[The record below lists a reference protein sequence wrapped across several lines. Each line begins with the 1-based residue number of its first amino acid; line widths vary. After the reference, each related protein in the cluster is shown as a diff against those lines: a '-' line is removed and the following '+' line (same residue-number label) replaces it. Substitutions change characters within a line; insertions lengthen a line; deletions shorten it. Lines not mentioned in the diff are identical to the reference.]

1 MVTNDTANTENVLY
15 RSLDGRRHQFVILIL
30 ASLALIAGV
39 MLPALSIEQQ
49 FWIVLLP
56 IGLFGLSHGGA
67 DPMILKKLTATSP
80 TGLFVVL
87 CAYLM
92 ASLAFVALIWLLPVV
107 ALLVF
112 LGLSIWHFG
121 YTDEA
126 FLSSAKN
133 PLLRWLIG
141 SMPILGPMVG
151 YPQQTSELFAWLI
164 KIEPQVVLGLV
175 VWLGPCLAVVWLLGF
190 GYLLLGRLNRPD
202 PRVLVELCLVGAAL
216 IALPPLLGFA
226 FYFCAIHSVR
236 HFLSIA
242 EHRLLS
248 NQKSLFQAFPARKIL
263 PATLGAIAMACVAWG
278 LIVLIE
284 PSPSLFVDA
293 VRVMFW
299 ALAALT
305 LPHAIIVRLW
315 WNQKLFE

>member
-1 MVTNDTANTENVLY
+1 MVTAEDADRDNLLY
-15 RSLDGRRHQFVILIL
+15 RSSGGRRHQWVIAAM
-30 ASLALIAGV
+30 ASLGLVAGV
-39 MLPALSIEQQ
+39 TLPALSIEHQ
-49 FWIVLLP
+49 FWIVLVP

-67 DPMILKKLTATSP
+67 DPMILKKLTSQSQGRLLAVL
-80 TGLFVVL
+80 GL
-87 CAYLM
+87 YLL
-92 ASLAFVALIWLLPVV
+92 ASFTFVALIWFFPIV

-112 LGLSIWHFG
+112 LGLSAWHFG

-126 FLSSAKN
+126 FLSAENN
-133 PLLRWLIG
+133 PILRWLSG
-141 SMPILGPMVG
+141 SIPLLGPAIG
-151 YPQQTSELFAWLI
+151 HPEQTSELFAWLI
-164 KIEPQVVLGLV
+164 EVEPTVVRNILSWMVPPLTGL
-175 VWLGPCLAVVWLLGF
+175 WLCGF
-190 GYLLLGRLNRPD
+190 GYVVISKVHRPD
-202 PRVLVELCLVGAAL
+202 VRALAELVIVGAAL

-248 NQKSLFQAFPARKIL
+248 NQKSLLQAFPSRKIL
-263 PATLGAIAMACVAWG
+263 PATLGAMAMACAVWAMNVF
-278 LIVLIE
+278 LE
-284 PSPSLFVDA
+284 PSTDLLVEA

-315 WNQKLFE
+315 WNRSLEV

>member
-1 MVTNDTANTENVLY
+1 MVMNDTTNADNVLY
-15 RSLDGRRHQFVILIL
+15 RSSGGRHHQFVILII
-30 ASLALIAGV
+30 ASLALIVSV

-56 IGLFGLSHGGA
+56 IGVFGLSHGGA

-87 CAYLM
+87 CVYLT
-92 ASLAFVALIWLLPVV
+92 ASLAFIALIWVLPVV
-107 ALLVF
+107 ALLAF
-112 LGLSIWHFG
+112 LGLSVWHFG

-133 PLLRWLIG
+133 PLLRWLSG
-141 SMPILGPMVG
+141 SMPILGPMLG
-151 YPQQTSELFAWLI
+151 HAQQTSELFAWLV
-164 KIEPQVVLGLV
+164 KIEPQVVLEIV
-175 VWLGPCLAVVWLLGF
+175 VWLGPYLAVFWLLGF
-190 GYLLLGRLNRPD
+190 GCLLFGRLNRLD
-202 PRVLVELCLVGAAL
+202 PRVWVELCLVGAAL

-226 FYFCAIHSVR
+226 FYFCTIHSVR

-263 PATLGAIAMACVAWG
+263 PATLGAIAMASVAWG
-278 LIVLIE
+278 VTILIG
-284 PSPSLFVDA
+284 PSTSLLVDA

-315 WNQKLFE
+315 WNQRLAG

>member
-1 MVTNDTANTENVLY
+1 MVINETANTENALY
-15 RSLDGRRHQFVILIL
+15 RSSGGRRHRFVILMI
-30 ASLALIAGV
+30 ASLALVVGV
-39 MLPALSIEQQ
+39 MLPFLSIEQQ

-56 IGLFGLSHGGA
+56 IGVFGLSHGGA
-67 DPMILKKLTATSP
+67 DPMILKQLTATSP
-80 TGLFVVL
+80 TGLVIITGV
-87 CAYLM
+87 YLT
-92 ASLAFVALIWLLPVV
+92 ASLAFVALIWALPVV
-107 ALLVF
+107 ALLLF

-133 PLLRWLIG
+133 PLLRWLSG
-141 SMPILGPMVG
+141 SMPILGPMLG
-151 YPQQTSELFAWLI
+151 HPQQTSELFAWLI
-164 KIEPQVVLGLV
+164 KVESQVVLDTV
-175 VWLGPCLAVVWLLGF
+175 VWLGPCLAMFWLFGF
-190 GYLLLGRLNRPD
+190 GCLLFGRLHRPG
-202 PRVLVELCLVGAAL
+202 PRVLVELCLVSAAL
-216 IALPPLLGFA
+216 TALPPLLGFA

-248 NQKSLFQAFPARKIL
+248 NQKSLFQAFPVRKIL
-263 PATLGAIAMACVAWG
+263 PATLGAIALACVAWG
-278 LIVLIE
+278 VIVLIE
-284 PSPSLFVDA
+284 PSSSLFVDA

-315 WNQKLFE
+315 WNQRLVE

>member
-1 MVTNDTANTENVLY
+1 MVINDNATTKNVLY
-15 RSLDGRRHQFVILIL
+15 RSSGGRRHQFAILIA
-30 ASLALIAGV
+30 ASLALIVGIV
-39 MLPALSIEQQ
+39 LPTPSIEQQ

-67 DPMILKKLTATSP
+67 DPLILKKLTATSP
-80 TGLFVVL
+80 RGLFAVL

-92 ASLAFVALIWLLPVV
+92 ASLAFVALIWMLPVL
-107 ALLVF
+107 ALLMF

-133 PLLRWLIG
+133 PLLRWLSG
-141 SMPILGPMVG
+141 SVPILGPMLG
-151 YPQQTSELFAWLI
+151 HPQQTSELFAWLI
-164 KIEPQVVLGLV
+164 KTETPVVLDIV
-175 VWLGPCLAVVWLLGF
+175 VGLGPYFAVFWLLGF
-190 GYLLLGRLNRPD
+190 GYLWFMRLNRPS
-202 PRVLVELCLVGAAL
+202 PGVLVELSLVGAAL

-248 NQKSLFQAFPARKIL
+248 NHKSLFQAFPARKIL

-278 LIVLIE
+278 MVVVME
-284 PSPSLFVDA
+284 PSSSLLVEA

-315 WNQKLFE
+315 WNQRLSE

>member
-1 MVTNDTANTENVLY
+1 MVMNDTTNADNVLY
-15 RSLDGRRHQFVILIL
+15 RSSGGRHHQFVILII
-30 ASLALIAGV
+30 ASLALIVSV

-56 IGLFGLSHGGA
+56 IGVFGLSHGGA

-87 CAYLM
+87 CVYLT
-92 ASLAFVALIWLLPVV
+92 ASLAFIALIWVLPVV
-107 ALLVF
+107 ALLAF
-112 LGLSIWHFG
+112 LGLSVWHFG

-133 PLLRWLIG
+133 PLLRWLSG
-141 SMPILGPMVG
+141 SMPILGPMLG
-151 YPQQTSELFAWLI
+151 HAQQTSELFAWLV
-164 KIEPQVVLGLV
+164 KIEPQVVLEIV
-175 VWLGPCLAVVWLLGF
+175 VWLGPYLAVFWLLGF
-190 GYLLLGRLNRPD
+190 GCLLLGRLSRPD
-202 PRVLVELCLVGAAL
+202 PRVLAELCLVSAAL

-263 PATLGAIAMACVAWG
+263 PATLGAIALACVAWG
-278 LIVLIE
+278 VIVLIG
-284 PSPSLFVDA
+284 PSTSLLVDA

-315 WNQKLFE
+315 WNQRLVE